1 MLEPPFHERRWPMA
15 TKKKA
20 KKKAKKKRRKVQR
33 LTDSFCEEVEDELDQ
48 LDSDIE
54 GARDDFRSGVD
65 AVEEVEEAS
74 NDMRDAIKRRD
85 PVALEEARNAL
96 IKALDDNSH
105 YLDNF
110 TNGYADDVR
119 CEAEGVLD
127 TTDEVETED
136 GQPVAKKKAKKKAK
150 RRR

>member
-1 MLEPPFHERRWPMA
+1 MKGGGRWLPRRRP
-15 TKKKA
+15 
-20 KKKAKKKRRKVQR
+20 RRRRRRSGGKSN
-33 LTDSFCEEVEDELDQ
+33 DSPTA
-48 LDSDIE
+48 S
-54 GARDDFRSGVD
+54 ARRSRDDFRSGVD